1 MVIVYTMSCR
11 HWHKRASRC
20 FERRTIRCVTSEW
33 QNAAVCKAASF
44 ESNVYFSGR
53 AYVVASV
60 NKPFALCIFYFMQRW
75 KDWQTQMT
83 VFCRA
88 TKISRRTRLIG
99 VTKLPVIRLMF
110 HGIFTDRVS
119 GQGTTIGRVRP
130 SVCSIDR
137 KQVANVGSVML
148 TADEEAERKLLHVC
162 YSYVYLA
169 GD

>member
-1 MVIVYTMSCR
+1 
-11 HWHKRASRC
+11 
-20 FERRTIRCVTSEW
+20 
-33 QNAAVCKAASF
+33 
-44 ESNVYFSGR
+44 
-53 AYVVASV
+53 
-60 NKPFALCIFYFMQRW
+60 
-75 KDWQTQMT
+75 MT

-148 TADEEAERKLLHVC
+148 TADEAERKLLHVRD
-162 YSYVYLA
+162 SHVYLA